1 MQHIARATEAILFQL
16 AVGET
21 WEEVTSYESW
31 LRELAKSNFS
41 DHMRIIATGN

>member
-1 MQHIARATEAILFQL
+1 MQHIATATEAILFQL
-16 AVGET
+16 ARGED
-21 WEEVTSYESW
+21 WDHVTSYENW